1 MLSQIVTAAKGILF
15 PERNS
20 NSDSKNHTTEPKS
33 IVLASKSKMVT
44 TRRSAQFQALL
55 PVEDA
60 TVNGSLELN
69 GKRKSEP
76 ETTSS
81 ATSPKTQGNKRRKRS
96 SIKATEEV
104 VKEDIKEDKEE
115 EAAPKKHF
123 RFDSEEPEVP
133 QVAEP
138 EAPVDAQQQQ
148 DDEEEDSSDDEAPET
163 VDNSA
168 QLSKIKLEAKKRE
181 EARKLE
187 EQAKREKRRQLDEVR
202 KQQAKAAAKRKEVPT
217 SQTATGA
224 GTPADDM
231 LSESSATLQGSFTQ
245 DVRRSGLP
253 ALLPDDILN
262 AVPDVRPPT
271 PPPETEVF
279 SQKKPTKLRF
289 LEKKEKAPKDVRM
302 GDVAIRVLDSESS
315 RKQPS
320 TALAPKASKIS
331 KGARAA
337 WLKQARSTGHVNG
350 MRMVSSGKKGF
361 VRK

>member
-1 MLSQIVTAAKGILF
+1 
-15 PERNS
+15 
-20 NSDSKNHTTEPKS
+20 
-33 IVLASKSKMVT
+33 MVT
-44 TRRSAQFQALL
+44 TRRSAQFQARL

-60 TVNGSLELN
+60 TVNGTPELK
-69 GKRKSEP
+69 GKRKSEL
-76 ETTSS
+76 ENASS
-81 ATSPKTQGNKRRKRS
+81 ATSPETQGNKRRKRS

-104 VKEDIKEDKEE
+104 VKEDRKEDKKEE
-115 EAAPKKHF
+115 TAPKKHF

-138 EAPVDAQQQQ
+138 EAPVDAQQEQN
-148 DDEEEDSSDDEAPET
+148 DEEDSSDDEAPET

-168 QLSKIKLEAKKRE
+168 QLSKMKLEARKRE
-181 EARKLE
+181 EARRIE
-187 EQAKREKRRQLDEVR
+187 EQAKREKRRQLDETR
-202 KQQAKAAAKRKEVPT
+202 KQQAKASAKRKEAPT
-217 SQTATGA
+217 SQTAPGA

-231 LSESSATLQGSFTQ
+231 LSESSATLQGSLTQ
-245 DVRRSGLP
+245 DARRPALP

-289 LEKKEKAPKDVRM
+289 LEKKEKAPKDMRM

-320 TALAPKASKIS
+320 TALAPKASKTG
-331 KGARAA
+331 KGAREA